1 MAGFVRIPRVS
12 TDFEAEGLLDGLEG
26 DAREAR
32 LRLLRRLESD
42 GVELDELRTAVDEG
56 RLVLLPVERVLEGEG
71 RRYSMAE
78 VAELSDV
85 PAEYLVRQ
93 RQATGLSV
101 EGPDEPV
108 ATEDD
113 LEAARRIRIL
123 LDAGLPE
130 EGLLEV
136 SRVIGIAMSQLAAAN
151 RALIADAMV
160 REGDTEYD
168 VAIRLASAARSL
180 QPLVGEILEH
190 ALKLH
195 VREQVR
201 HDVLGGLAAAADG
214 SGLEVSACFADLVDY
229 TRLGESLP
237 VEALGA
243 VTGRLNE
250 MAAGVATGSVRLVK
264 LIGDGA
270 MLVSADNDAL
280 LEAAIALVEQAEAEE
295 DDDFPQ
301 LRAGVARGTAI
312 ARGGDWYGPPIN
324 AASRITGIAYPGSVL
339 VEEAAKDAADGP
351 WRFSFAGERRLK
363 GLRGPAKLFRLR
375 RDTPAGTPDE

>member
-1 MAGFVRIPRVS
+1 MS
-12 TDFEAEGLLDGLEG
+12 TDFEAEGLLDEVEG
-26 DAREAR
+26 EAREAR

-42 GVELDELRTAVDEG
+42 GVTLDELRTAVEEG
-56 RLVLLPVERVLEGEG
+56 RLVLLPVERALEGEG
-71 RRYSMAE
+71 KRYTLAEIAERAE
-78 VAELSDV
+78 VPV
-85 PAEYLVRQ
+85 EYLARQ
-93 RQATGLSV
+93 RQAVGLSV
-101 EGPDEPV
+101 EDSEEAV

-113 LEAARRIRIL
+113 LEAARRIRVL

-168 VAIRLASAARSL
+168 VAMRLAAAAKSL
-180 QPLVGEILEH
+180 EPLVAEVLDH
-190 ALKLH
+190 ALRMH

-214 SGLEVSACFADLVDY
+214 RGMEVSACFADLVDF
-229 TRLGESLP
+229 TRLGERLP
-237 VEALGA
+237 VDQLGA

-250 MAAGVATGSVRLVK
+250 MAAGVASGPVRLVK

-280 LEAAIALVEQAEAEE
+280 LEASIELVAMAEAEADE
-295 DDDFPQ
+295 DFPQ

-324 AASRITGIAYPGSVL
+324 TASRISGVAYPGSIL
-339 VEEAAKDAADGP
+339 VDEAAKEAAEGP
-351 WRFSFAGERRLK
+351 FRFSFAGERRLK
-363 GLRGPAKLFRLR
+363 GLRGQTKLFRLR
-375 RDTPAGTPDE
+375 PAEEE